1 MSGEPPPAGSYVYG
15 VTVAGATPPPVAG
28 IGARPEVR
36 LVADGTLAALV
47 SDAQRDEVAAGA
59 RALRAH
65 ARVLDAAI
73 EQGPVVPLR
82 IGTLVGDDRAVVD
95 DVLAPHRDRLA
106 AMLDEL
112 GPLVELAVRARY
124 DEDAVVAAVVAAD
137 PAIARLHARLAG
149 VDPEAAYY
157 QRIELGERIG
167 AAVEARR
174 AADADELLAA
184 LEDLAADVS
193 LGDLLDPHTVLNA
206 SFLVDRAHL
215 PAFDGQVRAAAAAHP
230 EMAVRYVGPLP
241 PYSFADPELAG

>member
-1 MSGEPPPAGSYVYG
+1 
-15 VTVAGATPPPVAG
+15 
-28 IGARPEVR
+28 
-36 LVADGTLAALV
+36 
-47 SDAQRDEVAAGA
+47 
-59 RALRAH
+59 
-65 ARVLDAAI
+65 
-73 EQGPVVPLR
+73 
-82 IGTLVGDDRAVVD
+82 
-95 DVLAPHRDRLA
+95 
-106 AMLDEL
+106 
-112 GPLVELAVRARY
+112 
-124 DEDAVVAAVVAAD
+124 VAAD